1 VAVEDN
7 KVDENKALLRRVI
20 KEAHTKGDLAA
31 VDEIYASDY
40 VLRTPVFP
48 TGEIIRGPEGIKRLI
63 SRQHAATPRL
73 EFTIEDQIAEGD
85 KVVTRYT
92 ASGTHWSGGIVI
104 SRIAD
109 RKIVEEWIYS
119 APGSEF
125 Q

>member
-48 TGEIIRGPEGIKRLI
+48 TGEIIRSPEEIKRLI
-63 SRQHAATPRL
+63 SRQHAATPTWSLRSR
-73 EFTIEDQIAEGD
+73 
-85 KVVTRYT
+85 TRSPKET
-92 ASGTHWSGGIVI
+92 
-104 SRIAD
+104 R
-109 RKIVEEWIYS
+109 
-119 APGSEF
+119 
-125 Q
+125 